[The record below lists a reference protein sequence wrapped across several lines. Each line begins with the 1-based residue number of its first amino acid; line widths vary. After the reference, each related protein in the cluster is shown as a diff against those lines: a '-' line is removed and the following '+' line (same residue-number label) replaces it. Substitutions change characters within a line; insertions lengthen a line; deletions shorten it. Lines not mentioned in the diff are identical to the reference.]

1 MPRQAYVFKA
11 DLDGVPGVHRTMAV
25 RSDQTLVALHYALQ
39 DASGWDDDHFYSF
52 WLKGE
57 YWGRDGSEYS
67 HPIHTATESE
77 LSFLRTGPAPKSADA
92 RLDRLK
98 LSKGQRIAYVF
109 DFGDEWRVRLT
120 VRNITAAD
128 DGTYPRLLDSIG
140 DAPPQY
146 PDYEDEEE
154 AA

>member
-1 MPRQAYVFKA
+1 MQNAF
-11 DLDGVPGVHRTMAV
+11 
-25 RSDQTLVALHYALQ
+25 
-39 DASGWDDDHFYSF
+39 GWEDDHLYSF
-52 WLKGE
+52 WLQGE

-67 HPIHTATESE
+67 HPIHAVTQSDFPLFRA
-77 LSFLRTGPAPKSADA
+77 GPAPKSATA

-120 VRNITAAD
+120 LRNITAAD
-128 DGTYPRLLDSIG
+128 DQLSPRLIESTG
-140 DAPPQY
+140 DAPAQY
-146 PDYEDEEE
+146 PDHEDEEE